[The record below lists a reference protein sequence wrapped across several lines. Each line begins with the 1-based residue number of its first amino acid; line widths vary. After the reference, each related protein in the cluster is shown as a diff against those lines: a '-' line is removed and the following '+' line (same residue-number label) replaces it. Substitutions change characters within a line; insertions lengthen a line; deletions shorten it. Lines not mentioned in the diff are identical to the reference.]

1 MSAEDVKRKLTAILS
16 ADVQGYSRLMGDD
29 EKATVETI
37 TNYRK
42 IMTDLIQTYHGSVK
56 DAKGDNMLAEF
67 PSVVDAIQ
75 CAVEIQKALEVR
87 NADLPEHRRMTFRI
101 GVNSGDVIEK
111 EDTIYGDGVNI
122 AARLE
127 SLAEGG
133 GICIS
138 GTAFDQVGKK
148 LPLGYKYLGEQKVK
162 NIEKPIRT
170 YKVLVDPESVGKV
183 IGEKYRLK
191 MWHWTAIFGLIVLIV
206 VAGGLTFWEFYF
218 QPDVAPASIEKM
230 AYPLPDKPSIAVLP
244 FDNMSGDP
252 DQEFF
257 SDGLSEEIIT
267 ALSKVTQ
274 LFVID
279 RNSSFSY
286 KGKAVKVKQIA
297 EDLGVRYVLEGSVR
311 KEGDRVRITAQLID
325 AITGH
330 QLWAERYDKKLK
342 DIFTLQD
349 EITMKILT
357 ALQLKLTDGEIAR
370 ISARGT
376 RNLEAYL
383 KVLQAR
389 GPFYTITKEG
399 FAQARRLC
407 EEALAIDPNYAA
419 AYIYLGSTH
428 FMDVILGSS
437 KSPKESLKLAFEA
450 LTKAKKLDDSYAAAY
465 SALGF
470 IYVMKK
476 QYDKAITECERAVAV
491 EPNSATALIWM
502 SLVLTLSGNHQ
513 EAVQPAEKSL
523 RLNPMA
529 PPFHNRI
536 LGMAYSW
543 VGRYED
549 AISAYKKALRR
560 TPNDIVTHIKLT
572 NAYSWA
578 GRMEEAKAQAQDV
591 LRINPKYC
599 IEKDRIPSLFK
610 NQADRERYVEGLRKA
625 GLPETPPLAL
635 PDKPSIAVLPFTNMS
650 ADPKQDYFSDGITE
664 EIITGLSKV
673 PKLFVIARNS
683 TFTYKGKPVMV
694 QQVGQELGVRYV
706 LEGSVRKEKDR
717 VRITAQLVDAMTG
730 NHLWGEKYDRDL
742 KDIFE
747 LQDEIMMKVITAVQV
762 KLTEGEQ
769 ARLWSKVTK
778 KNVAYEKFIK
788 GLEYFRRWTKD
799 GNLLARQLWEE
810 AIEVDPHYA
819 LAYTSLAYTHSR
831 DSLWGWSKTP
841 QKSFQRAE
849 ELAEKALALDNTL
862 ADTYALLGNLHLWKG
877 QYEQAIKFGEKAVAL
892 NPNGADIT
900 GLYALNLS
908 AAGRQDEAIA
918 LFKKAIRLN
927 PISPSWYLQYL
938 GRAYILA
945 EKFDE
950 GIAVLENSL
959 ERNPDF
965 LPAHIFLAASYSL
978 AGREEEARVS
988 AEEVMRI
995 SPKFSL
1001 ERYSKLL
1008 GFKNKA
1014 DKDLLMNALQKAG
1027 LK

>member
-1 MSAEDVKRKLTAILS
+1 MSSEEVKRKLTAILS

-29 EKATVETI
+29 ERATVETI
-37 TNYRK
+37 TAYRK
-42 IMTDLIQTYHGSVK
+42 VMTDLIQTHHGSVK
-56 DAKGDNMLAEF
+56 DAKGDNVLAEF

-75 CAVEIQKALEVR
+75 CAVEIQKTLEVR
-87 NADLPEHRRMTFRI
+87 NADLPENRRMAFRI
-101 GVNSGDVIEK
+101 GVNLGDVIEK

-162 NIEKPIRT
+162 NIEKPVRS

-183 IGEKYRLK
+183 IGEKHRLK

-218 QPDVAPASIEKM
+218 KPDVAPASIEKM

-244 FDNMSGDP
+244 FENMSGDP

-342 DIFTLQD
+342 DIFSLQD

-399 FAQARRLC
+399 FAQARRLS

-419 AYIYLGSTH
+419 AYLYLGSTH

-476 QYDKAITECERAVAV
+476 QYDKGMAECERAVAL
-491 EPNSATALIWM
+491 EPNSAIALIWM

-536 LGMAYSW
+536 LGMAYAW

-578 GRMEEAKAQAQDV
+578 GRMEEAKAQAQEV

-610 NQADRERYVEGLRKA
+610 NQADRARYAEGLRKA
-625 GLPETPPLAL
+625 GLPETPPLPL
-635 PDKPSIAVLPFTNMS
+635 PDKPSIAVLPFVNIS
-650 ADPKQDYFSDGITE
+650 NDKSQEIFSDGLTE
-664 EIITGLSKV
+664 EIITSLSKA
-673 PKLFVIARNS
+673 PQLFVIASNTS
-683 TFTYKGKPVMV
+683 FTYKGKPVNV
-694 QQVGQELGVRYV
+694 RKVSKELGVQYV
-706 LEGSVRKEKDR
+706 IEGSVRKEGDR
-717 VRITAQLVDAMTG
+717 IRVTAQMIDALKD
-730 NHLWGEKYDRDL
+730 HHIWAERYDKEF
-742 KDIFE
+742 KDIFSI
-747 LQDEIMMKVITAVQV
+747 QDDITKKIITAVHV
-762 KLTEGEQ
+762 KLTEGERARVFAKGTSNLQ
-769 ARLWSKVTK
+769 AYLKAVQADWFVNQAT
-778 KNVAYEKFIK
+778 
-788 GLEYFRRWTKD
+788 
-799 GNLLARQLWEE
+799 
-810 AIEVDPHYA
+810 
-819 LAYTSLAYTHSR
+819 R
-831 DSLWGWSKTP
+831 DSVL
-841 QKSFQRAE
+841 RAE
-849 ELAEKALALDNTL
+849 KLAEESISLDPNYAYAHMVLGSVQIYYLFLGMSQSPKDTLMSALRE
-862 ADTYALLGNLHLWKG
+862 YK
-877 QYEQAIKFGEKAVAL
+877 KAVAL
-892 NPNGADIT
+892 DPKSGEAHA
-900 GLYALNLS
+900 LLAYALVMARQYDQAAAECDKAMVLAPNSYKPLYHIAS
-908 AAGRQDEAIA
+908 ALAFLGRREEAIAIFRDALRINPEPPNSLYRHFGVACRDSGRYDEAIK
-918 LFKKAIRLN
+918 LSKKAT
-927 PISPSWYLQYL
+927 
-938 GRAYILA
+938 
-945 EKFDE
+945 
-950 GIAVLENSL
+950 
-959 ERNPDF
+959 ERNPNDII
-965 LPAHIFLAASYSL
+965 AYVVLASSYGL
-978 AGREEEARVS
+978 AGRDEEARAAVK
-988 AEEVMRI
+988 EILRI
-995 SPKFSL
+995 NPKFSVDRL
-1001 ERYSKLL
+1001 ERVSPH
-1008 GFKNKA
+1008 
-1014 DKDLLMNALQKAG
+1014 KDRSVAKRFCDALRKAG